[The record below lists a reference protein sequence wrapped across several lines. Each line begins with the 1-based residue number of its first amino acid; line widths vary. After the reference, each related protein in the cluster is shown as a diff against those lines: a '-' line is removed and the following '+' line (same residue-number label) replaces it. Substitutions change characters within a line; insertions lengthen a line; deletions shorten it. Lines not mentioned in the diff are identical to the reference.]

1 MRLNEA
7 RVIYL
12 TAGAAGM
19 YCGSC
24 LHDNAVTR
32 GLMKRGVDIKLLPLY
47 TPIRT
52 DEEDV
57 SVDRVFFGGIN
68 VFLQQKIPLF
78 RHLPGFF
85 DRWLNNPALIARLTA
100 RAVKVDA
107 KELGGLAL
115 SMARGES
122 GYQRKEVMR
131 LMKWLREEG
140 QPDLVVLSNLLIG
153 GIVPLIKKELGV
165 PVVVNLQGDDVF
177 LNELIPPYKE
187 QVLVEMKRIAAE
199 ADGFLVFNEPY
210 AAAMGDMLEI
220 PTEKFRLTKLGIDT
234 DALSGMAADCAE
246 QRGRAESE
254 SCLTVASF
262 ARLCPEKGL
271 DLLVQAFIELKK
283 MPGMEKVRLK
293 VGGWLMEK
301 DRDFL
306 EAQEQK
312 LRSGGLADQYEVV
325 ISPDSEGKRAFF
337 PGIDVFSVPSVAVE
351 PKGLSVLE
359 AMTCAIP
366 VVEPEGGGFAE
377 VISESGGGLLFPPG
391 EASALATE
399 LATLLRSKESRLEMG
414 AKGRQHVIEHR
425 NLEAMT
431 DSTAEVLQGFL

>member
-32 GLMKRGVDIKLLPLY
+32 GLMARGVDIQLLPLY

-78 RHLPGFF
+78 RHLPGFL
-85 DRWLNNPALIARLTA
+85 DRWLDNPTLISKLSA

-107 KELGGLAL
+107 KELGSLAL

-140 QPDLVVLSNLLIG
+140 KPDLVILSNLLIG
-153 GIVPLIKKELGV
+153 GIVPSIKRELGI

-177 LNELIPPYKE
+177 LNELIAPYKE
-187 QVLVEMKRIAAE
+187 QVMSEMKRIASE
-199 ADGFLVFNEPY
+199 ADGFLVFNQPY
-210 AAAMGDMLEI
+210 AKAIGEMLEI
-220 PTEKFRLTKLGIDT
+220 PAEKFVLTTLGIDT
-234 DALSGMAADCAE
+234 EALQGMADACDEFRDQSDGA
-246 QRGRAESE
+246 GP
-254 SCLTVASF
+254 LTVASF

-271 DLLVQAFIELKK
+271 DLLVDAFIELKK
-283 MPGMEKVRLK
+283 MAGMESVCLK
-293 VGGWLMEK
+293 MGGWLMEK

-306 EAQEQK
+306 EAQQEK
-312 LRSGGLADQYEVV
+312 LQQAGLADDYDLV
-325 ISPDSEGKRAFF
+325 ISPDSEGKKAFF
-337 PGIDVFSVPSVAVE
+337 PGIDVFSVPAVAVE

-359 AMTCAIP
+359 AMTCGIP
-366 VVEPEGGGFAE
+366 VVEPEGGGFSE
-377 VISESGGGLLFPPG
+377 VIRESGGGSLFPPG
-391 EASALATE
+391 DSSALAKG
-399 LATLLRSKESRLEMG
+399 LVVFLESQDERQAAGAAGRAFVLE
-414 AKGRQHVIEHR
+414 RR
-425 NLEAMT
+425 NLQAMT
-431 DSTAEVLQGFL
+431 DSTAEGLQGFL